1 MFGVFYAVFVSNKNL
16 RVAAFAGDFI
26 MFYVARK
33 EKKDGSGTYL
43 ALFADLGYRQLPV
56 TFKVDDLSELTGLS
70 VRELRELPV
79 GERVEVTK

>member
-1 MFGVFYAVFVSNKNL
+1 
-16 RVAAFAGDFI
+16 

-56 TFKVDDLSELTGLS
+56 AFKVDVLSELTGLS
-70 VRELRELPV
+70 VRELRELPI